1 LADIRRKFGDCS
13 QLDRHFHRLLDYH
26 RSQRPAAVSHRT
38 ASYLAAG
45 DHKKGFEMHTL
56 SRTVGFIAIAVIAG
70 SANAE
75 TMRSRVA
82 FNTAIQQLAPEQP
95 PDGVAMNYPVT
106 LSGGELD
113 GCTAQISESLFPRDD
128 GSWGVFE
135 VEADVTCDRGAF
147 RFASSGSW
155 DGNGFHGAGRVYQ
168 GNGAGNF
175 ANLGGRVAQIGGKL
189 VPATKDGTFDV
200 SYELLI
206 DRTDN

>member
-1 LADIRRKFGDCS
+1 MQMLTKTI
-13 QLDRHFHRLLDYH
+13 
-26 RSQRPAAVSHRT
+26 
-38 ASYLAAG
+38 
-45 DHKKGFEMHTL
+45 GF
-56 SRTVGFIAIAVIAG
+56 VAIALIAG

-113 GCTAQISESLFPRDD
+113 GCTAQIAESLFPRDN
-128 GSWGVFE
+128 GSWGVFQ
-135 VEADVTCDRGAF
+135 VEADVACDKGAF
-147 RFASSGSW
+147 KFASSGSW

-168 GNGAGNF
+168 GSGAGNF
-175 ANLGGRVAQIGGKL
+175 ENMDGRVAQIGGKL
-189 VPATKDGTFDV
+189 VPATKAGTFDV
-200 SYELLI
+200 AYELLV